1 MGKRRQYRFPQGING
16 VDRYHYPRRQ
26 MSPDNTPTNYVTELF
41 GSNEADYNTDILGS
55 YTGVPKDGTIVPTQ
69 DADDL

>member
-1 MGKRRQYRFPQGING
+1 
-16 VDRYHYPRRQ
+16 

-55 YTGVPKDGTIVPTQ
+55 YTGVPKDGTSVPTQ